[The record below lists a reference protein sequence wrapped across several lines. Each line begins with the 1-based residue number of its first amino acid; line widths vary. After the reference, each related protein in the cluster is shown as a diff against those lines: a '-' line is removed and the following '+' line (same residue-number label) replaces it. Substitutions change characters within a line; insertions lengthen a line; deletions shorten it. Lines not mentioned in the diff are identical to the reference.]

1 MVSGFLCLKKLD
13 YILKYYHYHIISNV
27 IIMNNKFNIFLRILL
42 LLSIA
47 IIVFYFLNYN
57 YYIFTIKTFPDEK
70 VFFQKIIS
78 PNQRFAFVYIHS
90 VAQTPVWEFFE
101 VDNEGRMILIET
113 HFSDHGAG
121 LPYAA
126 FGKEIFVS
134 EDSLFKIKNM
144 HREIYLPLYYRVYK
158 DRGNVF
164 IFEKKEFNLSDRIG
178 DALLEINIY
187 KSNIFDYFLGNI
199 RVKEK

>member
-1 MVSGFLCLKKLD
+1 
-13 YILKYYHYHIISNV
+13 
-27 IIMNNKFNIFLRILL
+27 
-42 LLSIA
+42 
-47 IIVFYFLNYN
+47 
-57 YYIFTIKTFPDEK
+57 
-70 VFFQKIIS
+70 
-78 PNQRFAFVYIHS
+78 
-90 VAQTPVWEFFE
+90 
-101 VDNEGRMILIET
+101 
-113 HFSDHGAG
+113 
-121 LPYAA
+121 
-126 FGKEIFVS
+126 
-134 EDSLFKIKNM
+134 M